1 MSEVFHILPI
11 RHHGPGSARSVIRAL
26 DRLTP
31 DCVLL
36 EGPPDALEILPLA
49 SQAQMMPPVSIL
61 IYAADNAAEAVYYP
75 FTRFSPEWNAILW
88 AQKRHVPVRFFD
100 LPQCH
105 AMALRRQQKEKAA
118 STPEDAE
125 PAQEEDAKPIRVD
138 PLGEL
143 AKAAGFDDGERW
155 WEHAVEHRRNVENDP
170 DADLS
175 IFAAIRDAMVALRE
189 KDDLPRQDDPLRE
202 AWMRR
207 SMRETQKD
215 GFSKIAVIC
224 GAFHAPAL
232 LEPAVRRKDDDALLK
247 GLPKI
252 KTAATWVPWTY
263 ELLTMTS
270 GYGAGVRSPGWYEH
284 VFAHDSLVLER
295 WMTRIARMLRAE
307 DIDCSSAHIIESV
320 RLAHT
325 LSAMRARPLPDLTDI
340 ADAARA
346 VFCHDSDAP
355 MRLIARKLLIGDSLG
370 QVPDDAPQVPLQQDL
385 TRLQKSLRLKPEAL
399 EKTIELDLRN
409 ETDLARSHLL
419 HRLRLLGINWGTLKA
434 AGARTKGTFKEPW
447 ELRWD
452 PHFAV
457 RIIQAA
463 RLGNTV
469 ADAAAGSVAER
480 LAHSPTDLPVLAKM
494 LDALLLA
501 DLPAALDV
509 LLKQIEAVA
518 AVAADVAALMDA
530 LPPLARAIRYGTVR
544 QTDTALLSHTVAG
557 VLPRINA
564 GLPPATANLNDDLAA
579 LFAAR
584 IVHVHEAIGLL
595 GAEVPGTAEW
605 FDTLAHIYPSPNTH
619 GQIQGKAA
627 RLLFD
632 ASRLTAEQVAT
643 AMSLALSRA
652 SSPNQAAA
660 WLQGFLEHSGLI
672 LVHDSKLLAVIDDWV
687 GNIPQETF
695 EAILPLLR
703 RTFSTFAPPARRQ
716 IGEQLA
722 RGKHVARAAKETLE
736 LDEERAR
743 RVIPV
748 LKAIFGVTP

>member
-1 MSEVFHILPI
+1 
-11 RHHGPGSARSVIRAL
+11 
-26 DRLTP
+26 
-31 DCVLL
+31 
-36 EGPPDALEILPLA
+36 
-49 SQAQMMPPVSIL
+49 
-61 IYAADNAAEAVYYP
+61 
-75 FTRFSPEWNAILW
+75 
-88 AQKRHVPVRFFD
+88 
-100 LPQCH
+100 
-105 AMALRRQQKEKAA
+105 
-118 STPEDAE
+118 
-125 PAQEEDAKPIRVD
+125 
-138 PLGEL
+138 
-143 AKAAGFDDGERW
+143 
-155 WEHAVEHRRNVENDP
+155 
-170 DADLS
+170 
-175 IFAAIRDAMVALRE
+175 
-189 KDDLPRQDDPLRE
+189 
-202 AWMRR
+202 
-207 SMRETQKD
+207 
-215 GFSKIAVIC
+215 
-224 GAFHAPAL
+224 
-232 LEPAVRRKDDDALLK
+232 
-247 GLPKI
+247 LPKI

-263 ELLTMTS
+263 ELLTMAS

-320 RLAHT
+320 RLAHA

-340 ADAARA
+340 ADAARS

-355 MRLIARKLLIGDSLG
+355 MRLIARKLLVGDSLG
-370 QVPDDAPQVPLQQDL
+370 QVPDSAPQVPLQQDL

-419 HRLRLLGINWGTLKA
+419 HRLRLLGIDWGTPKA

-452 PHFAV
+452 PHYAV

-469 ADAAAGSVAER
+469 ADAACGAVAEQ
-480 LAHSPTDLPVLAKM
+480 LARSPADLPALAKM

-501 DLPAALDV
+501 DLPAALDA

-564 GLPPATANLNDDLAA
+564 GLPPATANLSDDLAA
-579 LFAAR
+579 QFAGR
-584 IVHVHEAIGLL
+584 IVQVHEAIGLL
-595 GAEVPGTAEW
+595 GADVPGTAEW
-605 FDTLAHIYPSPNTH
+605 FDALAHIYPSPNTH

-632 ASRLTAEQVAT
+632 ASRLTADEVAT

-687 GNIPQETF
+687 GNIPQDTF
-695 EAILPLLR
+695 DAVLPLLR
-703 RTFSTFAPPARRQ
+703 RTFSTFAPPERRQ
-716 IGEQLA
+716 IGAQLA
-722 RGKHVARAAKETLE
+722 QGKHLAKAVKEPLE
-736 LDEERAR
+736 LDEERAL

-748 LKAIFGVTP
+748 LKAIFGVAP